1 MKNTTVLQTD
11 FPLPLFGRGKVRDTY
26 DLDDKLLIVA
36 SDRISAFDHVL
47 PTGVPK
53 KGQVL
58 TALSA
63 FWFGLMA
70 DVAPNHMIST
80 NPEDFPFDWRDWSP
94 EMQEQLPGRSM
105 LVKKAKRIDIECV
118 ARGYLAGS
126 GWSEYKKTGMVTGI
140 PLPPGLQESQ
150 QLPEPIFTPATKA
163 ETGHDENIPFQT
175 MCDIVGRDIA
185 ERLRD
190 ATLRIYTKA
199 SAYARTR
206 GIIIADTK
214 LEFGLLDGGLIVID
228 EMLTPDS
235 SRFWEVDKYRV
246 GESQV
251 SLDKQY
257 VRDWLNESGWDH
269 EPPAPSLPD
278 DVAVKTGEK
287 YVEAYTR
294 ITGKELDEETGTG
307 NRESLTDSKS
317 LWTASIR
324 VTLKP
329 VVNDPPGLAIRDAL
343 HNLGYDN
350 VEAVRS
356 GKYLQLRLQANN
368 EDEARRLVDDMCK
381 RLLAN
386 PVIEDYSFEVGVQTT
401 DDGR

>member
-1 MKNTTVLQTD
+1 MKNPTVLQTA

-36 SDRISAFDHVL
+36 TDRISAFDSVL
-47 PTGVPK
+47 PTGIPG

-63 FWFGLMA
+63 FWFELTA

-80 NPEDFPFDWRDWSP
+80 DPNDFPFNWRDWP
-94 EMQEQLPGRSM
+94 RDQQEQLAGRSM
-105 LVKKAKRIDIECV
+105 LVKKAQRIDIECV

-126 GWSEYKKTGMVTGI
+126 GWAEYRKTGMVTGI
-140 PLPPGLQESQ
+140 PLPAGLQESQ

-163 ETGHDENIPFQT
+163 ETGHDENIPFET
-175 MCDIVGRDIA
+175 MRDIVGGETA

-190 ATLRIYTKA
+190 ATLRIYKKA
-199 SAYARTR
+199 SDYARTR

-214 LEFGLLDGGLIVID
+214 LEFGLLDGQLIIID

-269 EPPAPSLPD
+269 EPPAPPLPE

-287 YVEAYTR
+287 YVEAYER
-294 ITGKELDEETGTG
+294 ITGRK
-307 NRESLTDSKS
+307 
-317 LWTASIR
+317 
-324 VTLKP
+324 
-329 VVNDPPGLAIRDAL
+329 
-343 HNLGYDN
+343 
-350 VEAVRS
+350 
-356 GKYLQLRLQANN
+356 
-368 EDEARRLVDDMCK
+368 M
-381 RLLAN
+381 
-386 PVIEDYSFEVGVQTT
+386 
-401 DDGR
+401 DDGRWTIGDSGYASSEQ